1 MTSEIVKKA
10 YYGIRDSQKGSLGLG
25 RWSKRL
31 IMPSKMDRMDNQDVR
46 DGKTENYD
54 VRDSKKCTIWHQ
66 IW

>member
-10 YYGIRDSQKGSLGLG
+10 YYGIRSSQKGLSGLG

-31 IMPSKMDRMDNQDVR
+31 IMPSKMVR
-46 DGKTENYD
+46 KEGKTENYD
-54 VRDSKKCTIWHQ
+54 VRDSKKCTIWHP

>member
-31 IMPSKMDRMDNQDVR
+31 IMPSKMVKKDNR
-46 DGKTENYD
+46 DGKTENYV
-54 VRDSKKCTIWHQ
+54 VRDS
-66 IW
+66 